1 MEERECQGAGGN
13 CLMSV
18 RVEALERQAQAE
30 KAERSRAHEKI
41 YDRLGELERGMTAVT
56 TQYSQIIT
64 QLANLAADLNTLK
77 ERPSRRW
84 DTAVAALITGV
95 VGYLLASLN

>member
-1 MEERECQGAGGN
+1 MEARDCPNAGG
-13 CLMSV
+13 LYPTAA
-18 RVEALERQAQAE
+18 RVEALEQRFQAE
-30 KAERSRAHEKI
+30 KAERSRAHEKM

-95 VGYLLASLN
+95 VGYLLARFN

>member
-1 MEERECQGAGGN
+1 
-13 CLMSV
+13 MSV

-84 DTAVAALITGV
+84 DTAMAALITGV

>member
-1 MEERECQGAGGN
+1 
-13 CLMSV
+13 MSV
-18 RVEALERQAQAE
+18 RVEAQERQAQAE